1 MDGQLAGR
9 LCARSSLCLR
19 LRFQWRV
26 RPRDLSVG
34 RGVGRGA
41 AAASTVGRHPGLPEG
56 GGGLY
61 NNDDIVKH
69 LLCSKHCSKRW
80 IRPGRGSRP
89 GSRGRGLESCPG
101 GLGPESPLRQV
112 PVRELRQSPSPT
124 PSSAASTEPPEGRA
138 LGWMPPGWRTLSWAP
153 PDDEVLSWK
162 SKIPSLASNGEA
174 KRQQWTDLLY
184 LRMKKGAFSVVRRC
198 VKLCTGH
205 EYAAKIINTK
215 KLSARDH
222 QKLEREA
229 RICRL
234 LKHSNI
240 VRLHDSIS
248 EEGFHYLVFDLV
260 TGGELFEDIVARE
273 YYSEADA
280 SHCIQQ
286 ILEAVLHCHQMGVV
300 HRDLKPEN
308 LLLASKCK
316 GAAVKLAD
324 FGLAIEVQG
333 DQQAWFGFAGTPG
346 YLSPEVL
353 RKEAYGKPVDIW
365 ACGVILYI
373 LLVGYPPFWDE
384 DQHKL
389 YQQIKAGAYDFPSP
403 EWDTVTPEAK
413 NLINQMLTINPA
425 KRITAHEALKHPW
438 VCQRS
443 TVASMMHR
451 QETVECLKKFNAR
464 RKLKGAILTTMLAT
478 RNFSVGRQTTA
489 PATMSAAASSPTMG
503 LVEQAKSL
511 LNKKAD
517 GVKPQTNSTK
527 NSGGATSPKGSLPPA
542 ALESSDST
550 TTTIEDEDTKAAR
563 ISDLLSTVRR
573 GSGPPDAEGPQ
584 PAAPQPCPSPSFLN
598 SLSGAPARISDLLS
612 TVRRGSGPP
621 DAEGPQPAASQ
632 PCGPSPSFLNSL
644 SGAPAR
650 ISDLLSTVRRGS
662 GPPDAEGPQPA
673 APQPCGPSPSFLNSL
688 SGPSRKQEIIKIT
701 EQLIEAVNN
710 GDFEAYAKICDPGLT
725 SFEPEALGNL
735 VEGMDFHRFY
745 FENLLAKNS
754 KPIHTTILNPH
765 VHVIGDDAACIAY
778 IRLTQYVDGQGR
790 PRTGQ
795 SEETRV
801 WHRRDGKWQNVH
813 FHCSGAPVAPLQ

>member
-1 MDGQLAGR
+1 MATTTCTRFTDEHQLY
-9 LCARSSLCLR
+9 
-19 LRFQWRV
+19 
-26 RPRDLSVG
+26 
-34 RGVGRGA
+34 
-41 AAASTVGRHPGLPEG
+41 E
-56 GGGLY
+56 
-61 NNDDIVKH
+61 
-69 LLCSKHCSKRW
+69 
-80 IRPGRGSRP
+80 
-89 GSRGRGLESCPG
+89 E
-101 GLGPESPLRQV
+101 LG
-112 PVRELRQSPSPT
+112 
-124 PSSAASTEPPEGRA
+124 
-138 LGWMPPGWRTLSWAP
+138 
-153 PDDEVLSWK
+153 
-162 SKIPSLASNGEA
+162 
-174 KRQQWTDLLY
+174 
-184 LRMKKGAFSVVRRC
+184 KGAFSVVRRC
-198 VKLCTGH
+198 VKLCTGQ

-248 EEGFHYLVFDLV
+248 EEGFHYLIFDLV

-280 SHCIQQ
+280 SHCIHQ
-286 ILEAVLHCHQMGVV
+286 ILDSVSYTHQHDIV

-316 GAAVKLAD
+316 NAAVKLAD

-425 KRITAHEALKHPW
+425 KRITAQEALKHPW

-464 RKLKGAILTTMLAT
+464 RKLKGAILTTMLVS

-489 PATMSAAASSPTMG
+489 PASISAVAGTTAG
-503 LVEQAKSL
+503 IVEQAKSL

-517 GVKPQTNSTK
+517 VKPQTNSTR
-527 NSGGATSPKGSLPPA
+527 NSIVTSPKGNISSA
-542 ALESSDST
+542 ALEPQTTVIHNPVDGTKGSSDSSN
-550 TTTIEDEDTKAAR
+550 TTIEDEDVKA
-563 ISDLLSTVRR
+563 
-573 GSGPPDAEGPQ
+573 
-584 PAAPQPCPSPSFLN
+584 
-598 SLSGAPARISDLLS
+598 
-612 TVRRGSGPP
+612 
-621 DAEGPQPAASQ
+621 
-632 PCGPSPSFLNSL
+632 
-644 SGAPAR
+644 
-650 ISDLLSTVRRGS
+650 
-662 GPPDAEGPQPA
+662 
-673 APQPCGPSPSFLNSL
+673 
-688 SGPSRKQEIIKIT
+688 RKQEIIKIT

-725 SFEPEALGNL
+725 SFEPEGLGNL

-745 FENLLAKNS
+745 FDNLLSKNS

-765 VHVIGDDAACIAY
+765 VHMIGDEAACIAY
-778 IRLTQYVDGQGR
+778 IRLTQFVDGQGR
-790 PRTGQ
+790 PRSSQ

-801 WHRRDGKWQNVH
+801 WHRRDSRWQNVH
-813 FHCSGAPVAPLQ
+813 FHCSGAPAAPLQG

>member
-1 MDGQLAGR
+1 MATTTCTRFTDEYQLY
-9 LCARSSLCLR
+9 
-19 LRFQWRV
+19 
-26 RPRDLSVG
+26 
-34 RGVGRGA
+34 
-41 AAASTVGRHPGLPEG
+41 E
-56 GGGLY
+56 
-61 NNDDIVKH
+61 
-69 LLCSKHCSKRW
+69 
-80 IRPGRGSRP
+80 
-89 GSRGRGLESCPG
+89 E
-101 GLGPESPLRQV
+101 LG
-112 PVRELRQSPSPT
+112 
-124 PSSAASTEPPEGRA
+124 
-138 LGWMPPGWRTLSWAP
+138 
-153 PDDEVLSWK
+153 
-162 SKIPSLASNGEA
+162 
-174 KRQQWTDLLY
+174 
-184 LRMKKGAFSVVRRC
+184 KGAFSVVRRC
-198 VKLCTGH
+198 VKLSTGQ

-234 LKHSNI
+234 LKHPNI

-248 EEGFHYLVFDLV
+248 EEGFHYLLFDLV

-280 SHCIQQ
+280 SHCIHQ
-286 ILEAVLHCHQMGVV
+286 ILESVHHIHQHDIV

-316 GAAVKLAD
+316 NAAVKLAD

-425 KRITAHEALKHPW
+425 KRITAQEALKHPW

-464 RKLKGAILTTMLAT
+464 RKLKGAILTTMLVS
-478 RNFSVGRQTTA
+478 RNFS
-489 PATMSAAASSPTMG
+489 AAKT
-503 LVEQAKSL
+503 L

-517 GVKPQTNSTK
+517 VKKRKSSSTVQYMEPQTTVIHNPVDGTK
-527 NSGGATSPKGSLPPA
+527 
-542 ALESSDST
+542 ESSDSSNT
-550 TTTIEDEDTKAAR
+550 TVEDEDVKGKSLDNSSLKAQSSTSSQPDSTQGSSAAVH
-563 ISDLLSTVRR
+563 SAAKFADLLGSVRR
-573 GSGPPDAEGPQ
+573 GSGPISDGEGRSSTPPPAALSAPSPPHTPVVPMQ
-584 PAAPQPCPSPSFLN
+584 MSRLTDLVSSVRRVPPPAAPDGDAASAPAPVTKPAPPPAHFTPPPPSHSPSSP
-598 SLSGAPARISDLLS
+598 SLSS
-612 TVRRGSGPP
+612 
-621 DAEGPQPAASQ
+621 SQ
-632 PCGPSPSFLNSL
+632 
-644 SGAPAR
+644 
-650 ISDLLSTVRRGS
+650 T
-662 GPPDAEGPQPA
+662 
-673 APQPCGPSPSFLNSL
+673 
-688 SGPSRKQEIIKIT
+688 RKQEIIKIT
-701 EQLIEAVNN
+701 EQLIEAINN
-710 GDFEAYAKICDPGLT
+710 GDFDAYAKICDPGLT

-745 FENLLAKNS
+745 FENLLAKNN

-765 VHVIGDDAACIAY
+765 VHLIGEDAACIAY
-778 IRLTQYVDGQGR
+778 IRLTQFVDNQGR
-790 PRTGQ
+790 PRSSQ

-801 WHRRDGKWQNVH
+801 WHRRDSKWQNIH
-813 FHCSGAPVAPLQ
+813 FHCSGAPAAPLQ

>member
-1 MDGQLAGR
+1 MAVTCTRFTDEYQLYEEIG
-9 LCARSSLCLR
+9 
-19 LRFQWRV
+19 
-26 RPRDLSVG
+26 
-34 RGVGRGA
+34 
-41 AAASTVGRHPGLPEG
+41 
-56 GGGLY
+56 
-61 NNDDIVKH
+61 
-69 LLCSKHCSKRW
+69 
-80 IRPGRGSRP
+80 
-89 GSRGRGLESCPG
+89 
-101 GLGPESPLRQV
+101 
-112 PVRELRQSPSPT
+112 
-124 PSSAASTEPPEGRA
+124 
-138 LGWMPPGWRTLSWAP
+138 
-153 PDDEVLSWK
+153 
-162 SKIPSLASNGEA
+162 
-174 KRQQWTDLLY
+174 
-184 LRMKKGAFSVVRRC
+184 KGAFSVVRRC

-234 LKHSNI
+234 LKHPNI

-248 EEGFHYLVFDLV
+248 EEGFHYLIFDLV

-333 DQQAWFGFAGTPG
+333 EQQAWFGFAGTPG

-478 RNFSVGRQTTA
+478 RNFSVGRQATA
-489 PATMSAAASSPTMG
+489 PATITTAATSTALG

-511 LNKKAD
+511 LNKKTD
-517 GVKPQTNSTK
+517 VGKPQTNSTK
-527 NSGGATSPKGSLPPA
+527 NSAGVTSPKGPIPPA
-542 ALESSDST
+542 VLEPQTTVIHNLVDGIKESSDST
-550 TTTIEDEDTKAAR
+550 HTNPEDEEMKA
-563 ISDLLSTVRR
+563 
-573 GSGPPDAEGPQ
+573 
-584 PAAPQPCPSPSFLN
+584 
-598 SLSGAPARISDLLS
+598 
-612 TVRRGSGPP
+612 
-621 DAEGPQPAASQ
+621 
-632 PCGPSPSFLNSL
+632 
-644 SGAPAR
+644 
-650 ISDLLSTVRRGS
+650 
-662 GPPDAEGPQPA
+662 
-673 APQPCGPSPSFLNSL
+673 
-688 SGPSRKQEIIKIT
+688 RKQEIIKIT

-725 SFEPEALGNL
+725 TFEPEALGNL
-735 VEGMDFHRFY
+735 VEGIDFHRFY
-745 FENLLAKNS
+745 FENLLSKNN

-765 VHVIGDDAACIAY
+765 VHVVGEDAACIAY
-778 IRLTQYVDGQGR
+778 IRLTQYIDTQGR
-790 PRTGQ
+790 PRTSQ

>member
-1 MDGQLAGR
+1 MATTTCTRFTDEFQLY
-9 LCARSSLCLR
+9 
-19 LRFQWRV
+19 
-26 RPRDLSVG
+26 
-34 RGVGRGA
+34 
-41 AAASTVGRHPGLPEG
+41 E
-56 GGGLY
+56 
-61 NNDDIVKH
+61 
-69 LLCSKHCSKRW
+69 
-80 IRPGRGSRP
+80 
-89 GSRGRGLESCPG
+89 E
-101 GLGPESPLRQV
+101 LG
-112 PVRELRQSPSPT
+112 
-124 PSSAASTEPPEGRA
+124 
-138 LGWMPPGWRTLSWAP
+138 
-153 PDDEVLSWK
+153 
-162 SKIPSLASNGEA
+162 
-174 KRQQWTDLLY
+174 
-184 LRMKKGAFSVVRRC
+184 KGAFSVVRRC
-198 VKLCTGH
+198 VKLCTGQ
-205 EYAAKIINTK
+205 ENAAKIINTK

-234 LKHSNI
+234 LKHPNI

-248 EEGFHYLVFDLV
+248 EEGFHYLLFDLV

-316 GAAVKLAD
+316 NAAVKLAD

-425 KRITAHEALKHPW
+425 KRITAQEALKHPW

-464 RKLKGAILTTMLAT
+464 RKLKGAILTTMLVS
-478 RNFSVGRQTTA
+478 RNFSVGSRQTTA
-489 PATMSAAASSPTMG
+489 PASVTAAAAAVAAAAGTTAG
-503 LVEQAKSL
+503 LVEQAKTL

-517 GVKPQTNSTK
+517 VKPQTNSTK
-527 NSGGATSPKGSLPPA
+527 NSIVTSPKGNTSSPA
-542 ALESSDST
+542 LEPQTTVIHNPIDGTKESSDSSNT
-550 TTTIEDEDTKAAR
+550 TVEDEDVKA
-563 ISDLLSTVRR
+563 
-573 GSGPPDAEGPQ
+573 
-584 PAAPQPCPSPSFLN
+584 
-598 SLSGAPARISDLLS
+598 
-612 TVRRGSGPP
+612 
-621 DAEGPQPAASQ
+621 
-632 PCGPSPSFLNSL
+632 
-644 SGAPAR
+644 
-650 ISDLLSTVRRGS
+650 
-662 GPPDAEGPQPA
+662 
-673 APQPCGPSPSFLNSL
+673 
-688 SGPSRKQEIIKIT
+688 RKQEIIKIT
-701 EQLIEAVNN
+701 EQLIEAINN
-710 GDFEAYAKICDPGLT
+710 GDFEAYAKICDHGLT

-765 VHVIGDDAACIAY
+765 VHLIGEDAACIAY
-778 IRLTQYVDGQGR
+778 IRLTQYVDSQDR
-790 PRTGQ
+790 PRSSQ

-801 WHRRDGKWQNVH
+801 WHRRDSKWQNIH
-813 FHCSGAPVAPLQ
+813 FHCSGAPAAPLQ

>member
-1 MDGQLAGR
+1 MRQVWPDE
-9 LCARSSLCLR
+9 SS
-19 LRFQWRV
+19 
-26 RPRDLSVG
+26 
-34 RGVGRGA
+34 
-41 AAASTVGRHPGLPEG
+41 
-56 GGGLY
+56 
-61 NNDDIVKH
+61 
-69 LLCSKHCSKRW
+69 
-80 IRPGRGSRP
+80 GSLP
-89 GSRGRGLESCPG
+89 GSRHSGAFPANPPLGSEFQGSSPG
-101 GLGPESPLRQV
+101 AKNRSLQV
-112 PVRELRQSPSPT
+112 PNSGLTVPRSRPCLGVRGDLAGAKTLR
-124 PSSAASTEPPEGRA
+124 
-138 LGWMPPGWRTLSWAP
+138 
-153 PDDEVLSWK
+153 
-162 SKIPSLASNGEA
+162 
-174 KRQQWTDLLY
+174 
-184 LRMKKGAFSVVRRC
+184 GAFSVVRRC
-198 VKLCTGH
+198 VKKTSTQ

-234 LKHSNI
+234 LKHPNI

-280 SHCIQQ
+280 SHCIHQ
-286 ILEAVLHCHQMGVV
+286 ILESVNHIHQHDIV

-353 RKEAYGKPVDIW
+353 RKDPYGKPVDIW

-425 KRITAHEALKHPW
+425 KRITADQALKHPW

-451 QETVECLKKFNAR
+451 QETVECLRKFNAR
-464 RKLKGAILTTMLAT
+464 RKLKGAILTTMLVS
-478 RNFSVGRQTTA
+478 RNFSVGRQSSA
-489 PATMSAAASSPTMG
+489 PALAAVSAAG
-503 LVEQAKSL
+503 LAGQAAKSL
-511 LNKKAD
+511 LNKKSD
-517 GVKPQTNSTK
+517 GGVKKRKSSSSVHLMSNNKNSLVSPVQEPAPLQTAMEPQTTVVHN
-527 NSGGATSPKGSLPPA
+527 ATDGIKGST
-542 ALESSDST
+542 ESCNT
-550 TTTIEDEDTKAAR
+550 TTEDD
-563 ISDLLSTVRR
+563 DLKV
-573 GSGPPDAEGPQ
+573 
-584 PAAPQPCPSPSFLN
+584 
-598 SLSGAPARISDLLS
+598 
-612 TVRRGSGPP
+612 
-621 DAEGPQPAASQ
+621 
-632 PCGPSPSFLNSL
+632 
-644 SGAPAR
+644 
-650 ISDLLSTVRRGS
+650 
-662 GPPDAEGPQPA
+662 
-673 APQPCGPSPSFLNSL
+673 
-688 SGPSRKQEIIKIT
+688 RKQEIIKIT
-701 EQLIEAVNN
+701 EQLIEAINN
-710 GDFEAYAKICDPGLT
+710 GDFDAYTKICDPGLT

-735 VEGMDFHRFY
+735 VEGMDFHKFY
-745 FENLLAKNS
+745 FENPQSCSDAITHPSPYQFPSPSPVFQLCKVLSKNS

-765 VHVIGDDAACIAY
+765 VHVIGEDAACIAY
-778 IRLTQYVDGQGR
+778 IRLTQYIDGQGR
-790 PRTGQ
+790 PRTSQ

-801 WHRRDGKWQNVH
+801 WHRRDGKWLNVH
-813 FHCSGAPVAPLQ
+813 YHCSGAPAAPLQ

>member
-1 MDGQLAGR
+1 MATTTCTRFTDEYQLY
-9 LCARSSLCLR
+9 
-19 LRFQWRV
+19 
-26 RPRDLSVG
+26 
-34 RGVGRGA
+34 
-41 AAASTVGRHPGLPEG
+41 E
-56 GGGLY
+56 
-61 NNDDIVKH
+61 
-69 LLCSKHCSKRW
+69 
-80 IRPGRGSRP
+80 
-89 GSRGRGLESCPG
+89 E
-101 GLGPESPLRQV
+101 LG
-112 PVRELRQSPSPT
+112 
-124 PSSAASTEPPEGRA
+124 
-138 LGWMPPGWRTLSWAP
+138 
-153 PDDEVLSWK
+153 
-162 SKIPSLASNGEA
+162 
-174 KRQQWTDLLY
+174 
-184 LRMKKGAFSVVRRC
+184 KGAFSVVRRC
-198 VKLCTGH
+198 VKLCTGQ

-234 LKHSNI
+234 LKHPNI

-248 EEGFHYLVFDLV
+248 EEGFHYLLFDLV

-280 SHCIQQ
+280 SHCIHQ
-286 ILEAVLHCHQMGVV
+286 ILDSVGHIHHHDIV

-316 GAAVKLAD
+316 NAAVKLAD

-413 NLINQMLTINPA
+413 NLINQMLTINPT
-425 KRITAHEALKHPW
+425 KRITAQEALKHPW

-464 RKLKGAILTTMLAT
+464 RKLKGAILTTMLVS

-489 PATMSAAASSPTMG
+489 PATVSAAGTTAG
-503 LVEQAKSL
+503 LVEQAAKSL

-517 GVKPQTNSTK
+517 VKPQSNSTK
-527 NSGGATSPKGSLPPA
+527 NSIVTSPKGNVPSPA
-542 ALESSDST
+542 LEPQTTVIHNPVDGIKESSDSSNA
-550 TTTIEDEDTKAAR
+550 TIEDEDVKA
-563 ISDLLSTVRR
+563 
-573 GSGPPDAEGPQ
+573 
-584 PAAPQPCPSPSFLN
+584 
-598 SLSGAPARISDLLS
+598 
-612 TVRRGSGPP
+612 
-621 DAEGPQPAASQ
+621 
-632 PCGPSPSFLNSL
+632 
-644 SGAPAR
+644 
-650 ISDLLSTVRRGS
+650 
-662 GPPDAEGPQPA
+662 
-673 APQPCGPSPSFLNSL
+673 
-688 SGPSRKQEIIKIT
+688 RKQEIIKIT

-745 FENLLAKNS
+745 FENLLSKNS

-765 VHVIGDDAACIAY
+765 VHLIGEDGACIAY
-778 IRLTQYVDGQGR
+778 IRLTQFVDGQGR
-790 PRTGQ
+790 PRSSQ

-801 WHRRDGKWQNVH
+801 WHRRDSRWQNVH
-813 FHCSGAPVAPLQ
+813 FHCSGAPAAPLQ

>member
-1 MDGQLAGR
+1 
-9 LCARSSLCLR
+9 
-19 LRFQWRV
+19 
-26 RPRDLSVG
+26 
-34 RGVGRGA
+34 
-41 AAASTVGRHPGLPEG
+41 
-56 GGGLY
+56 
-61 NNDDIVKH
+61 
-69 LLCSKHCSKRW
+69 
-80 IRPGRGSRP
+80 
-89 GSRGRGLESCPG
+89 
-101 GLGPESPLRQV
+101 
-112 PVRELRQSPSPT
+112 
-124 PSSAASTEPPEGRA
+124 
-138 LGWMPPGWRTLSWAP
+138 
-153 PDDEVLSWK
+153 
-162 SKIPSLASNGEA
+162 
-174 KRQQWTDLLY
+174 
-184 LRMKKGAFSVVRRC
+184 
-198 VKLCTGH
+198 
-205 EYAAKIINTK
+205 
-215 KLSARDH
+215 
-222 QKLEREA
+222 
-229 RICRL
+229 
-234 LKHSNI
+234 
-240 VRLHDSIS
+240 
-248 EEGFHYLVFDLV
+248 
-260 TGGELFEDIVARE
+260 
-273 YYSEADA
+273 
-280 SHCIQQ
+280 
-286 ILEAVLHCHQMGVV
+286 MGVV

-489 PATMSAAASSPTMG
+489 PATMSTAASGTTMG

-527 NSGGATSPKGSLPPA
+527 NSAATSPKGTLPPA

-550 TTTIEDEDTKAAR
+550 HTTIEDEDTKAPRTSDILSSGRRGSGTPEAEGPPLAPSPR
-563 ISDLLSTVRR
+563 ISDILNTVRR
-573 GSGPPDAEGPQ
+573 GSGTPEAQGPP
-584 PAAPQPCPSPSFLN
+584 PCPSPVL
-598 SLSGAPARISDLLS
+598 P
-612 TVRRGSGPP
+612 GPP
-621 DAEGPQPAASQ
+621 PA
-632 PCGPSPSFLNSL
+632 
-644 SGAPAR
+644 
-650 ISDLLSTVRRGS
+650 
-662 GPPDAEGPQPA
+662 
-673 APQPCGPSPSFLNSL
+673 
-688 SGPSRKQEIIKIT
+688 PSRKQDIIKIT

-745 FENLLAKNS
+745 FENLLARNS

-765 VHVIGDDAACIAY
+765 VHVIGEDAACIAY
-778 IRLTQYVDGQGR
+778 IRLTQYIDGQGR
-790 PRTGQ
+790 PRTSQ

>member
-1 MDGQLAGR
+1 MATTTCTRFTDEYQLY
-9 LCARSSLCLR
+9 
-19 LRFQWRV
+19 
-26 RPRDLSVG
+26 
-34 RGVGRGA
+34 
-41 AAASTVGRHPGLPEG
+41 E
-56 GGGLY
+56 
-61 NNDDIVKH
+61 
-69 LLCSKHCSKRW
+69 
-80 IRPGRGSRP
+80 
-89 GSRGRGLESCPG
+89 E
-101 GLGPESPLRQV
+101 LG
-112 PVRELRQSPSPT
+112 
-124 PSSAASTEPPEGRA
+124 
-138 LGWMPPGWRTLSWAP
+138 
-153 PDDEVLSWK
+153 
-162 SKIPSLASNGEA
+162 
-174 KRQQWTDLLY
+174 
-184 LRMKKGAFSVVRRC
+184 KGAFSVVRRC
-198 VKLCTGH
+198 VKLSTGQ

-234 LKHSNI
+234 LKHPNI

-248 EEGFHYLVFDLV
+248 EEGFHYLLFDLV

-280 SHCIQQ
+280 SHCIHQ
-286 ILEAVLHCHQMGVV
+286 ILESVHHIHQHDIV

-316 GAAVKLAD
+316 NAAVKLAD

-425 KRITAHEALKHPW
+425 KRITAQEALKHPW

-464 RKLKGAILTTMLAT
+464 RKLKGAILTTMLVS
-478 RNFSVGRQTTA
+478 RNFS
-489 PATMSAAASSPTMG
+489 AAKT
-503 LVEQAKSL
+503 L

-517 GVKPQTNSTK
+517 VKPQTNSTK
-527 NSGGATSPKGSLPPA
+527 NSIVTSPKGNIPSPALEPQTTVIHNPVDRTKESSDSSNTTVEDEDVKGKSLDNSSLKAQSSTSSQPDSSQGSSAAVHSAAKFADLLSSVRRSSGPIPDGEGRSNTPPPA
-542 ALESSDST
+542 ALSAPSPPHTPVVPMQMSRLTDLVSS
-550 TTTIEDEDTKAAR
+550 
-563 ISDLLSTVRR
+563 VRR
-573 GSGPPDAEGPQ
+573 VPPAPAPEGD
-584 PAAPQPCPSPSFLN
+584 AAPAPVPSAKPTPPPAHTTSPPPPHSPSSP
-598 SLSGAPARISDLLS
+598 SLSS
-612 TVRRGSGPP
+612 
-621 DAEGPQPAASQ
+621 SQ
-632 PCGPSPSFLNSL
+632 
-644 SGAPAR
+644 
-650 ISDLLSTVRRGS
+650 T
-662 GPPDAEGPQPA
+662 
-673 APQPCGPSPSFLNSL
+673 
-688 SGPSRKQEIIKIT
+688 RKQEIIKIT
-701 EQLIEAVNN
+701 EQLIEAINN
-710 GDFEAYAKICDPGLT
+710 GDFDAYAKICDPGLT

-745 FENLLAKNS
+745 FENLLAKNN

-765 VHVIGDDAACIAY
+765 VHLIGEDAACIAY
-778 IRLTQYVDGQGR
+778 IRLTQFVDSQGR
-790 PRTGQ
+790 PRSNQ

-801 WHRRDGKWQNVH
+801 WHRRDSKWQNIH
-813 FHCSGAPVAPLQ
+813 FHCSGAPAAPLQ

>member
-1 MDGQLAGR
+1 MATTTCTRFTDEYQLY
-9 LCARSSLCLR
+9 
-19 LRFQWRV
+19 
-26 RPRDLSVG
+26 
-34 RGVGRGA
+34 
-41 AAASTVGRHPGLPEG
+41 E
-56 GGGLY
+56 
-61 NNDDIVKH
+61 
-69 LLCSKHCSKRW
+69 
-80 IRPGRGSRP
+80 
-89 GSRGRGLESCPG
+89 E
-101 GLGPESPLRQV
+101 LG
-112 PVRELRQSPSPT
+112 
-124 PSSAASTEPPEGRA
+124 
-138 LGWMPPGWRTLSWAP
+138 
-153 PDDEVLSWK
+153 
-162 SKIPSLASNGEA
+162 
-174 KRQQWTDLLY
+174 
-184 LRMKKGAFSVVRRC
+184 KGAFSVVRRC
-198 VKLCTGH
+198 VKLCTGQ

-234 LKHSNI
+234 LKHHNI

-248 EEGFHYLVFDLV
+248 EEGFHYLLFDLV

-280 SHCIQQ
+280 SHCIHQ
-286 ILEAVLHCHQMGVV
+286 ILDSVHHIHQHDIV

-316 GAAVKLAD
+316 NAAVKLAD

-425 KRITAHEALKHPW
+425 KRITAQEALKHPW

-464 RKLKGAILTTMLAT
+464 RKLKGAILTTMLVS
-478 RNFSVGRQTTA
+478 RNFSVGSRQTAA
-489 PATMSAAASSPTMG
+489 PASVTAAAAAVAAAAGTTAG
-503 LVEQAKSL
+503 LVEQAAKTL

-517 GVKPQTNSTK
+517 VKKRKSSSTVQYM
-527 NSGGATSPKGSLPPA
+527 
-542 ALESSDST
+542 ESSDSSNT
-550 TTTIEDEDTKAAR
+550 TVEDEDVKAATKFA
-563 ISDLLSTVRR
+563 DLLGSVRR
-573 GSGPPDAEGPQ
+573 GSGPTSDGEGRTSTPPPAALSAPSPPHTPVVPMQ
-584 PAAPQPCPSPSFLN
+584 MSRLTDLVSSVRRVPAAPAPEVDAAPAPVPCARPTPPPAHTTSPPPPHSPS
-598 SLSGAPARISDLLS
+598 SLSLS
-612 TVRRGSGPP
+612 S
-621 DAEGPQPAASQ
+621 PQ
-632 PCGPSPSFLNSL
+632 
-644 SGAPAR
+644 
-650 ISDLLSTVRRGS
+650 I
-662 GPPDAEGPQPA
+662 
-673 APQPCGPSPSFLNSL
+673 
-688 SGPSRKQEIIKIT
+688 RKQEIIKIT
-701 EQLIEAVNN
+701 EQLIEAINN

-765 VHVIGDDAACIAY
+765 VHLIGEDAACIAY
-778 IRLTQYVDGQGR
+778 IRLTQFVDNQGR
-790 PRTGQ
+790 PRSSQ

-801 WHRRDGKWQNVH
+801 WHRRDSKWQNIH
-813 FHCSGAPVAPLQ
+813 FHCSGAPAAPLQ

>member
-1 MDGQLAGR
+1 MATTTCTRFTDEYQLY
-9 LCARSSLCLR
+9 
-19 LRFQWRV
+19 
-26 RPRDLSVG
+26 
-34 RGVGRGA
+34 
-41 AAASTVGRHPGLPEG
+41 E
-56 GGGLY
+56 
-61 NNDDIVKH
+61 
-69 LLCSKHCSKRW
+69 
-80 IRPGRGSRP
+80 
-89 GSRGRGLESCPG
+89 E
-101 GLGPESPLRQV
+101 LG
-112 PVRELRQSPSPT
+112 
-124 PSSAASTEPPEGRA
+124 
-138 LGWMPPGWRTLSWAP
+138 
-153 PDDEVLSWK
+153 
-162 SKIPSLASNGEA
+162 
-174 KRQQWTDLLY
+174 
-184 LRMKKGAFSVVRRC
+184 KGAFSVVRRC
-198 VKLCTGH
+198 VKLCTGQ

-234 LKHSNI
+234 LKHPNI

-248 EEGFHYLVFDLV
+248 EEGFHYLLFDLV

-280 SHCIQQ
+280 SHCIHQ
-286 ILEAVLHCHQMGVV
+286 ILESVCHCHQHDIV

-316 GAAVKLAD
+316 NAAVKLAD

-413 NLINQMLTINPA
+413 NLINQMLTINPT
-425 KRITAHEALKHPW
+425 KRITADQALKHPW

-464 RKLKGAILTTMLAT
+464 RKLKGAILTTMLVS
-478 RNFSVGRQTTA
+478 RNFSVGRQSTS
-489 PATMSAAASSPTMG
+489 PASVSMVAAAAASGTTAG
-503 LVEQAKSL
+503 LVEQAAKSL

-517 GVKPQTNSTK
+517 VKPQSNSLK
-527 NSGGATSPKGSLPPA
+527 NSIVTSPKGNVPSPTLEPQTTVIHNPVDGTK
-542 ALESSDST
+542 ESSDSSNT
-550 TTTIEDEDTKAAR
+550 TVEDEDVKAGTR
-563 ISDLLSTVRR
+563 SLDSNSSHST
-573 GSGPPDAEGPQ
+573 
-584 PAAPQPCPSPSFLN
+584 AAPVIFSSKLSDILGQARRASVPAERERGGGHSAPSPPHTPAMQTRLTDLVSN
-598 SLSGAPARISDLLS
+598 VWGAPAASAPGPQVAKETPRAAPPS
-612 TVRRGSGPP
+612 SGPHAP
-621 DAEGPQPAASQ
+621 PPPSSHSSSSAS
-632 PCGPSPSFLNSL
+632 SSM
-644 SGAPAR
+644 
-650 ISDLLSTVRRGS
+650 TV
-662 GPPDAEGPQPA
+662 Q
-673 APQPCGPSPSFLNSL
+673 
-688 SGPSRKQEIIKIT
+688 SRKQEIIKLT

-745 FENLLAKNS
+745 FENRERSLLAKNS

-765 VHVIGDDAACIAY
+765 VHLIGEDAACIAY

-790 PRTGQ
+790 PRSSQ

-801 WHRRDGKWQNVH
+801 WHRREAKWQNVH
-813 FHCSGAPVAPLQ
+813 FHCSGAPAAPLQ

>member
-1 MDGQLAGR
+1 MATTTCTRFTDEYQLY
-9 LCARSSLCLR
+9 
-19 LRFQWRV
+19 
-26 RPRDLSVG
+26 
-34 RGVGRGA
+34 
-41 AAASTVGRHPGLPEG
+41 E
-56 GGGLY
+56 
-61 NNDDIVKH
+61 
-69 LLCSKHCSKRW
+69 
-80 IRPGRGSRP
+80 
-89 GSRGRGLESCPG
+89 E
-101 GLGPESPLRQV
+101 LG
-112 PVRELRQSPSPT
+112 
-124 PSSAASTEPPEGRA
+124 
-138 LGWMPPGWRTLSWAP
+138 
-153 PDDEVLSWK
+153 
-162 SKIPSLASNGEA
+162 
-174 KRQQWTDLLY
+174 
-184 LRMKKGAFSVVRRC
+184 KGAFSVVRRC
-198 VKLCTGH
+198 VKLCTGQ

-234 LKHSNI
+234 LKHPNI

-248 EEGFHYLVFDLV
+248 EEGFHYLLFDLV

-316 GAAVKLAD
+316 NAAVKLAD

-425 KRITAHEALKHPW
+425 KRITAQEALKHPW

-464 RKLKGAILTTMLAT
+464 RKLKGAILTTMLVS
-478 RNFSVGRQTTA
+478 RNFS
-489 PATMSAAASSPTMG
+489 AAKT
-503 LVEQAKSL
+503 L

-517 GVKPQTNSTK
+517 VKKRKSSSTVQYMEPQTTVIHNPVDRK
-527 NSGGATSPKGSLPPA
+527 K
-542 ALESSDST
+542 ESSDSSNT
-550 TTTIEDEDTKAAR
+550 TVEDEDVKGKSLDSSSLKAQSSTSSQPDSSQGSSAASFSATKFA
-563 ISDLLSTVRR
+563 DLLGSVRR
-573 GSGPPDAEGPQ
+573 GSGPTSDGEGRSSTPP
-584 PAAPQPCPSPSFLN
+584 PAAFSAPSPPHTPVVPMQMSRLTDLVSSVRRVPVAPAPEVEAAPAPVPCARPTPPPAHTTSPPPPHSPSSP
-598 SLSGAPARISDLLS
+598 SLSS
-612 TVRRGSGPP
+612 
-621 DAEGPQPAASQ
+621 SQ
-632 PCGPSPSFLNSL
+632 M
-644 SGAPAR
+644 
-650 ISDLLSTVRRGS
+650 
-662 GPPDAEGPQPA
+662 
-673 APQPCGPSPSFLNSL
+673 
-688 SGPSRKQEIIKIT
+688 RKQEIIKIT

-765 VHVIGDDAACIAY
+765 VHLIGEDAACIAY
-778 IRLTQYVDGQGR
+778 IRLTQFVDGQGR
-790 PRTGQ
+790 PRSSQ

-801 WHRRDGKWQNVH
+801 WHRRDSKWQNIH
-813 FHCSGAPVAPLQ
+813 FHCSGAPAAPLQ

>member
-1 MDGQLAGR
+1 MATTTCTRFTDEYQLY
-9 LCARSSLCLR
+9 
-19 LRFQWRV
+19 
-26 RPRDLSVG
+26 
-34 RGVGRGA
+34 
-41 AAASTVGRHPGLPEG
+41 E
-56 GGGLY
+56 
-61 NNDDIVKH
+61 
-69 LLCSKHCSKRW
+69 
-80 IRPGRGSRP
+80 
-89 GSRGRGLESCPG
+89 E
-101 GLGPESPLRQV
+101 LG
-112 PVRELRQSPSPT
+112 
-124 PSSAASTEPPEGRA
+124 
-138 LGWMPPGWRTLSWAP
+138 
-153 PDDEVLSWK
+153 
-162 SKIPSLASNGEA
+162 
-174 KRQQWTDLLY
+174 
-184 LRMKKGAFSVVRRC
+184 KGAFSVVRRC
-198 VKLCTGH
+198 VKLCTGQ

-234 LKHSNI
+234 LKHPNI

-248 EEGFHYLVFDLV
+248 EEGFHYLLFDLV

-316 GAAVKLAD
+316 NAAVKLAD

-425 KRITAHEALKHPW
+425 KRITAQEALKHPW

-464 RKLKGAILTTMLAT
+464 RKLKGAILTTMLVS

-489 PATMSAAASSPTMG
+489 PSTVSAAAAAAAAAAGTTAG
-503 LVEQAKSL
+503 LVEQAAKSL

-517 GVKPQTNSTK
+517 VKKRKSSSTVQYMPQSNSAK
-527 NSGGATSPKGSLPPA
+527 NSIVTSPKGNVPSP
-542 ALESSDST
+542 ALESSDSSN
-550 TTTIEDEDTKAAR
+550 TTIEDEDVKGKSLDSSSFKAPSEVSQSPPGSAPAIFSTKLTDILGCA
-563 ISDLLSTVRR
+563 RR
-573 GSGPPDAEGPQ
+573 GSGPSAVPDTEAAVLSIQSPPQTPIIQTRFTDLVSSVGRAPVPQ
-584 PAAPQPCPSPSFLN
+584 PQTESTSSRTSVPPPQPSSPPTPPPSVSVQ
-598 SLSGAPARISDLLS
+598 
-612 TVRRGSGPP
+612 T
-621 DAEGPQPAASQ
+621 
-632 PCGPSPSFLNSL
+632 
-644 SGAPAR
+644 
-650 ISDLLSTVRRGS
+650 
-662 GPPDAEGPQPA
+662 
-673 APQPCGPSPSFLNSL
+673 
-688 SGPSRKQEIIKIT
+688 RKQEIIKIT
-701 EQLIEAVNN
+701 EQLIEAINN

-745 FENLLAKNS
+745 FENLLSKNS

-765 VHVIGDDAACIAY
+765 VHLIGEDAACIAY
-778 IRLTQYVDGQGR
+778 IRLTQFVDGQGR
-790 PRTGQ
+790 PRSSQ

-801 WHRRDGKWQNVH
+801 WHRRDSKWQNVH
-813 FHCSGAPVAPLQ
+813 FHCSGAPAAPLQ

>member
-1 MDGQLAGR
+1 MATTTCTRFTDEYQLY
-9 LCARSSLCLR
+9 
-19 LRFQWRV
+19 
-26 RPRDLSVG
+26 
-34 RGVGRGA
+34 
-41 AAASTVGRHPGLPEG
+41 E
-56 GGGLY
+56 
-61 NNDDIVKH
+61 
-69 LLCSKHCSKRW
+69 
-80 IRPGRGSRP
+80 
-89 GSRGRGLESCPG
+89 E
-101 GLGPESPLRQV
+101 LG
-112 PVRELRQSPSPT
+112 
-124 PSSAASTEPPEGRA
+124 
-138 LGWMPPGWRTLSWAP
+138 
-153 PDDEVLSWK
+153 
-162 SKIPSLASNGEA
+162 
-174 KRQQWTDLLY
+174 
-184 LRMKKGAFSVVRRC
+184 KGAFSVVRRC
-198 VKLCTGH
+198 VKLCTGQ

-234 LKHSNI
+234 LKHPNI

-248 EEGFHYLVFDLV
+248 EEGFHYLLFDLV

-280 SHCIQQ
+280 SHCIHQ
-286 ILEAVLHCHQMGVV
+286 ILDSVHHIHQHDIV

-316 GAAVKLAD
+316 NAAVKLAD

-425 KRITAHEALKHPW
+425 KRITAQEALKHPW

-464 RKLKGAILTTMLAT
+464 RKLKGAILTTMLVS
-478 RNFSVGRQTTA
+478 RNFS
-489 PATMSAAASSPTMG
+489 AAKT
-503 LVEQAKSL
+503 L

-517 GVKPQTNSTK
+517 VKKRKSSSTVQYMPQTNSTK
-527 NSGGATSPKGSLPPA
+527 NSIVTSPKGNIPSPA
-542 ALESSDST
+542 LEPQTTVIHNPVDRKKESSDSSNT
-550 TTTIEDEDTKAAR
+550 TVEDEDVK
-563 ISDLLSTVRR
+563 V
-573 GSGPPDAEGPQ
+573 
-584 PAAPQPCPSPSFLN
+584 
-598 SLSGAPARISDLLS
+598 
-612 TVRRGSGPP
+612 
-621 DAEGPQPAASQ
+621 
-632 PCGPSPSFLNSL
+632 
-644 SGAPAR
+644 
-650 ISDLLSTVRRGS
+650 
-662 GPPDAEGPQPA
+662 
-673 APQPCGPSPSFLNSL
+673 
-688 SGPSRKQEIIKIT
+688 RKQEIIKIT

-765 VHVIGDDAACIAY
+765 VHLIGEDAACIAY
-778 IRLTQYVDGQGR
+778 IRLTQFVDSQGR
-790 PRTGQ
+790 PRSSQ

-801 WHRRDGKWQNVH
+801 WHRRDSKWQNIH
-813 FHCSGAPVAPLQ
+813 FHCSGAPAAPLQ